1 MKIHNLRDILA
12 KLSRELQR
20 AEDVDAD
27 ARREMQ
33 ELHRHVDRL
42 EQAHGTEVDTFLD
55 QIKAL
60 ESRFAAEHPTVARV
74 ARELADAVAKMG
86 I

>member
-1 MKIHNLRDILA
+1 MKINNIRDILA

-20 AEDVDAD
+20 AEDVDID
-27 ARREMQ
+27 ARQEMQ

-42 EQAHGTEVDTFLD
+42 EQAEGTEVDTFLD
-55 QIKAL
+55 QVKAF

-74 ARELADAVAKMG
+74 ARELADAIAKMG